1 MNGRGLSRVQIR
13 WRSSFCF
20 LCNACIYGAVE
31 IGWSREWE
39 AMEGGGGSDIRRGAA
54 EVTAERRSTVMCYS
68 RHIFR
73 QRVGIVKQ
81 LDKSILRWSYC
92 M

>member
-13 WRSSFCF
+13 WRSSLFF

-39 AMEGGGGSDIRRGAA
+39 AMNYCTERGGGSDIGRGAA

-68 RHIFR
+68 RHIFKGVR
-73 QRVGIVKQ
+73 P
-81 LDKSILRWSYC
+81 S
-92 M
+92 